1 MTMRIGIIGGTGWL
15 GAALVRGL
23 LERPLAAP
31 AEIVVLNRS
40 GPRPDAFP
48 RPVIWARDA
57 DDLVARSEVVVVSVR
72 PEDWPALRLRAEGRL
87 LLSFMAGVPLD
98 LLGRSG
104 ARCVRAMPNAA
115 AEIGASYTPWV
126 ADQAVTEADRR
137 TVTTILS
144 AIGSSDPVETEAQ
157 IDLMT
162 AVSGSG
168 PAYPALMAAAILEF
182 LRAEGVPETVARRSA
197 EAVVCGA
204 APLLAGRI
212 ETAPDLVGTFRSYA
226 GTTAAGLAAAE
237 RAGFGD
243 ALRAALVA
251 ATGKAREM
259 TEAQR
264 RSARQGG
271 D

>member
-1 MTMRIGIIGGTGWL
+1 MRIGIIGGTGWL

-126 ADQAVTEADRR
+126 ADQAVTEADRH

-144 AIGSSDPVETEAQ
+144 AMGSSDPVETEAQ

-168 PAYPALMAAAILEF
+168 PAYPALMAAAILDF

-237 RAGFGD
+237 RAGFGE

-264 RSARQGG
+264 RSAPQGG